1 MLIFLFSIMST
12 KQTTVGSLKP
22 GRYAIF
28 DGVPCIIK
36 RMDKS
41 STGKHGHAKYRIEA
55 VSMLDGK
62 KTITVLPGH
71 DPIESPIIEKKNAQV
86 LSIQGDVANV
96 MDMETYETFDLDIP
110 DDLKSVVKEG
120 DTVVYWIIL
129 ENKIMKQKK

>member
-1 MLIFLFSIMST
+1 MST

-55 VSMLDGK
+55 VGMLDNK
-62 KTITVLPGH
+62 KIITVLPGH
-71 DPIESPIIEKKNAQV
+71 DPIESPIIEKKTAQI
-86 LSIQGDVANV
+86 LSIHGDVANV
-96 MDMETYETFDLDIP
+96 MDMETYETFDLNVP
-110 DDLKSVVKEG
+110 EDLQGIKEG
-120 DTVVYWIIL
+120 DSVIYWIIL
-129 ENKIMKQKK
+129 DNKIMKQKK